1 MCASSHLSLSLLLC
15 WTREGDPQNRLSR
28 LFGLTSSRRGLGRRC
43 RHFRQRRQDRTCLPA
58 GEEYIDTSERINR
71 TNERVRQTAVN
82 GVVGHLRSGSTFGSV
97 VLLCSGDKRKPEE
110 GGAAPP
116 PPPTPPYDEI
126 KGDRE
131 RGDGQ
136 KVPILSTRTHTRA
149 REINREE
156 TVIRIYIYCF
166 QRD

>member
-1 MCASSHLSLSLLLC
+1 MCIVPPLALALALLDKGRGPTKPVESSFRADLFSSSSWSSLSSFSP
-15 WTREGDPQNRLSR
+15 TPPG
-28 LFGLTSSRRGLGRRC
+28 
-43 RHFRQRRQDRTCLPA
+43 QDLPA
-58 GEEYIDTSERINR
+58 CWRGGDTSERINQ

-97 VLLCSGDKRKPEE
+97 VLLCNGDKRKPEE

-136 KVPILSTRTHTRA
+136 KVPILSTRKHTHA

-156 TVIRIYIYCF
+156 TVIGIYIYCF

>member
-28 LFGLTSSRRGLGRRC
+28 LFGLTSSRRRLGRRC
-43 RHFRQRRQDRTCLPA
+43 RHFRQRRQDRTCPLA
-58 GEEYIDTSERINR
+58 CWRGGDTSERINR

-136 KVPILSTRTHTRA
+136 KVPILSTRTHTHASA
-149 REINREE
+149 R
-156 TVIRIYIYCF
+156 
-166 QRD
+166 